1 MLALKRRLKKQQLA
15 LGKHRVVV
23 NQELDHIIIGA
34 GIVGISLGLSILE
47 RSPDRKVL
55 ILDKESKPGVHA
67 SGRNSGVLH
76 AGFYYSPDSLKAKFC
91 RLGNLELK
99 NFCKQNSIP
108 ILETGKVVVC
118 QSKSDV
124 SKLEDLFHRGVANG
138 VDIEILDEAELR
150 KIEPAAKTVD
160 KFIWSPT
167 TAVGNPKLVITQLAE
182 KFIKS
187 GGKFKFNCSVK
198 LVSKNNQICIET
210 NNGTYSAYSIVNS
223 AGSYAANLAKQVNV
237 GNQYACLPFLGAYKK
252 SKLMESNPKRLV
264 YPVPNPVNPFLGVHT
279 TNTINGEIK
288 IGPTAFPVIGKE
300 QYKISDGFSRS
311 EFLEFYKAT
320 KALFQSDSVDL
331 MGLAKEEFVKLFT
344 KPLLSRT
351 NRLSNSLYSNKQW
364 IKHPAGI
371 RAQIINLE
379 TKTIEMDYIV
389 QSDKNVVHI
398 LNAVSPGWTSAIPFT
413 RWVAENQ
420 PLLR

>member
-1 MLALKRRLKKQQLA
+1 MINKEFDYI
-15 LGKHRVVV
+15 V
-23 NQELDHIIIGA
+23 IGA
-34 GIVGISLGLSILE
+34 GIVGISLGLAILE
-47 RSPDRKVL
+47 RGPEKKVL
-55 ILDKESKPGVHA
+55 IIDKESKPGVHA

-99 NFCKQNSIP
+99 NFCKENNIP

-124 SKLEDLFHRGVANG
+124 SKLEDLFRRGVANG
-138 VDIEILDEAELR
+138 VDIEILDKTELD
-150 KIEPAAKTVD
+150 KIEPAAKTID

-167 TAVGNPKLVITQLAE
+167 TAVGNPKLVISQLAE

-187 GGKFKFNCSVK
+187 GGKFQFNCSAK
-198 LVSKNNQICIET
+198 LVSANDQVLIET
-210 NNGTYSAYSIVNS
+210 IYGTYSAASIINS
-223 AGSYAANLAKQVNV
+223 AGAYAANLARQVNV

-252 SKLMESNPKRLV
+252 SKLVDSNPRRLV
-264 YPVPNPVNPFLGVHT
+264 YPVPNPINPFLGVHT
-279 TNTINGEIK
+279 TNTLNGEIK

-300 QYKISDGFSRS
+300 QYKLSNGFNGS
-311 EFLEFYKAT
+311 EFLEFYKAA
-320 KALFQSDSVDL
+320 KALFKSDSVDL
-331 MGLAKEEFVKLFT
+331 IGLAREEFVKLFT
-344 KPLLSRT
+344 KPLLNKT
-351 NRLSNSLYSNKQW
+351 NKLTNSLNSNKQW
-364 IKHPAGI
+364 SKYPAGI

-398 LNAVSPGWTSAIPFT
+398 LNAVSPGWTSAIPFS
-413 RWVAENQ
+413 RWVVENQ

>member
-1 MLALKRRLKKQQLA
+1 VINKEFDYI
-15 LGKHRVVV
+15 V
-23 NQELDHIIIGA
+23 IGA
-34 GIVGISLGLSILE
+34 GIVGISLGLAILE
-47 RSPDRKVL
+47 RSPEKKVL
-55 ILDKESKPGVHA
+55 IIDKESKPGVHA

-99 NFCKQNSIP
+99 NFCKENNIP

-124 SKLEDLFHRGVANG
+124 SKLEDLFRRGVANG
-138 VDIEILDEAELR
+138 VDIEILDKTELD
-150 KIEPAAKTVD
+150 KIEPAAKTID

-167 TAVGNPKLVITQLAE
+167 TAVGNPKLVISQLAE

-187 GGKFKFNCSVK
+187 GGKFQFNCSAK
-198 LVSKNNQICIET
+198 LVSANDQVLIET
-210 NNGTYSAYSIVNS
+210 IYGTYCAASIINS
-223 AGSYAANLAKQVNV
+223 AGAYAANLARQVNV

-252 SKLMESNPKRLV
+252 SKLVDSNPRRLV
-264 YPVPNPVNPFLGVHT
+264 YPVPNPINPFLGVHT
-279 TNTINGEIK
+279 TNTLNGEIK

-300 QYKISDGFSRS
+300 QYKLSNGFNGS
-311 EFLEFYKAT
+311 EFLEFYKAA
-320 KALFQSDSVDL
+320 KALFKSDSVDL
-331 MGLAKEEFVKLFT
+331 IGLAREEFVKLFT
-344 KPLLSRT
+344 KPLLNKT
-351 NRLSNSLYSNKQW
+351 NKLTNSLNSNKQW
-364 IKHPAGI
+364 TKYPAGI

-413 RWVAENQ
+413 RWVVENQ

>member
-1 MLALKRRLKKQQLA
+1 VINKEFDYI
-15 LGKHRVVV
+15 V
-23 NQELDHIIIGA
+23 IGA
-34 GIVGISLGLSILE
+34 GIVGISLGLAILE
-47 RSPDRKVL
+47 RSPKKKVL
-55 ILDKESKPGVHA
+55 IIDKESKPGVHA

-99 NFCKQNSIP
+99 NFCKENSIP

-124 SKLEDLFHRGVANG
+124 SKLEDLFRRGVANG
-138 VDIEILDEAELR
+138 VDIEILGETELD
-150 KIEPAAKTVD
+150 KIEPAAKTID

-167 TAVGNPKLVITQLAE
+167 TAVGNPKLVISQLAE

-187 GGKFKFNCSVK
+187 GGKFQFNCSAK
-198 LVSKNNQICIET
+198 LVSANDQVLIET
-210 NNGTYSAYSIVNS
+210 IYGTYSAASIINS
-223 AGSYAANLAKQVNV
+223 AGAYAANLARQVNV

-252 SKLMESNPKRLV
+252 SKLVDSNPRRLV
-264 YPVPNPVNPFLGVHT
+264 YPVPNPINPFLGVHT
-279 TNTINGEIK
+279 TNTLNGEIK

-300 QYKISDGFSRS
+300 QYRLSNGFNGS
-311 EFLEFYKAT
+311 EFLEFYKAAN
-320 KALFQSDSVDL
+320 ALFKSDSVDL
-331 MGLAKEEFVKLFT
+331 IGLAREEFVKLFT
-344 KPLLSRT
+344 KPLLNKT
-351 NRLSNSLYSNKQW
+351 NKLTNSLNSNKQW
-364 IKHPAGI
+364 SKYPAGI

-413 RWVAENQ
+413 RWVVENQ

>member
-1 MLALKRRLKKQQLA
+1 MINKEFDYI
-15 LGKHRVVV
+15 V
-23 NQELDHIIIGA
+23 IGA
-34 GIVGISLGLSILE
+34 GIVGISLGLAILE
-47 RSPDRKVL
+47 RNPEKKVL
-55 ILDKESKPGVHA
+55 IIDKESKPGVHA

-99 NFCKQNSIP
+99 NFCKENSIP

-124 SKLEDLFHRGVANG
+124 SKLEDLFRRGVANG
-138 VDIEILDEAELR
+138 VDIEILDETELD
-150 KIEPAAKTVD
+150 KIEPAAKTID

-167 TAVGNPKLVITQLAE
+167 TAVGNPKLVISQLAE

-187 GGKFKFNCSVK
+187 GGKFQFNCSAK
-198 LVSKNNQICIET
+198 LVSANDQVLIET
-210 NNGTYSAYSIVNS
+210 IYGTYSAASIINS
-223 AGSYAANLAKQVNV
+223 AGAYAANLARQVNV

-252 SKLMESNPKRLV
+252 SKLVDSNPRRLV
-264 YPVPNPVNPFLGVHT
+264 YPVPNPINPFLGVHT
-279 TNTINGEIK
+279 TNTLNGEIK

-300 QYKISDGFSRS
+300 QYNLSNGFNGS
-311 EFLEFYKAT
+311 EFLEFYKAA
-320 KALFQSDSVDL
+320 KALFKSDSVDL
-331 MGLAKEEFVKLFT
+331 IGLAREEFVKLFT
-344 KPLLSRT
+344 KPLLNKT
-351 NRLSNSLYSNKQW
+351 NKLTNSLNSNKQW
-364 IKHPAGI
+364 SKYPAGI

-413 RWVAENQ
+413 RWVVENQ

>member
-1 MLALKRRLKKQQLA
+1 L
-15 LGKHRVVV
+15 
-23 NQELDHIIIGA
+23 II
-34 GIVGISLGLSILE
+34 
-47 RSPDRKVL
+47 
-55 ILDKESKPGVHA
+55 DKESKPGVHA

-99 NFCKQNSIP
+99 NFCKENSIP

-124 SKLEDLFHRGVANG
+124 SKLEDLFRRGVANG
-138 VDIEILDEAELR
+138 VDIEILGETELD
-150 KIEPAAKTVD
+150 KIEPAAKTID

-167 TAVGNPKLVITQLAE
+167 TAVGNPKLVISQLAE

-187 GGKFKFNCSVK
+187 GGKFQFNCSAK
-198 LVSKNNQICIET
+198 LVSANDQVLIET
-210 NNGTYSAYSIVNS
+210 IYGTYSAASIINS
-223 AGSYAANLAKQVNV
+223 AGAYAANLARQVNV

-252 SKLMESNPKRLV
+252 SKLVDSNPRRLV
-264 YPVPNPVNPFLGVHT
+264 YPVPNPINPFLGVHT
-279 TNTINGEIK
+279 TNTLNGEIK

-300 QYKISDGFSRS
+300 QYKLSNGFNGS
-311 EFLEFYKAT
+311 EFLEFYKAA
-320 KALFQSDSVDL
+320 KALFKSDSVDL
-331 MGLAKEEFVKLFT
+331 IGLAREEFVKLFT
-344 KPLLSRT
+344 KPLLNKT
-351 NRLSNSLYSNKQW
+351 NKLTNSLNSNKQW
-364 IKHPAGI
+364 SKYPAGI

-413 RWVAENQ
+413 RWVVENQ